1 MKKRI
6 FSSTIVVSVI
16 VLAFASRLITPYI
29 FDAIMCI
36 LAIMGT
42 YEVSKVFKNANK
54 PNYVSFALAFP
65 VVMYIGLLIG
75 LHYQRNYIFYFAYF
89 LILFIALIIAIF
101 IVGLFD
107 KNNKNLEN
115 NNQNQKNSITKI
127 AFNKAMNTAYL
138 FIYPSLFFFS
148 LLLLNHLPDIASF
161 ATAFAKYKGFD
172 IFITFMLLFVFV
184 VTTMT
189 DTFALLVGMF
199 IGGRKLCPKISA
211 NKTFAGAGGG
221 LFFGTLLGY
230 FLYLIFATN
239 SNFMTFFT
247 SIGGKRE
254 YIILIAIAGSIFTQL
269 GDIWASFLKRKGN
282 VKDFGNLLPGHGG
295 VMDRVDGLI
304 VTSFITTFIT
314 IMLLI

>member
-6 FSSTIVVSVI
+6 FSSSIVVLI
-16 VLAFASRLITPYI
+16 IILAFASRLITPYI
-29 FDAIMCI
+29 FDVIMSL
-36 LAIMGT
+36 LAVMGC
-42 YEVSKVFKNANK
+42 YEVSKVFKSANK
-54 PNYVSFALAFP
+54 PNYTSFALAFP
-65 VVMYIGLLIG
+65 IVMYIGLLIG
-75 LHYQRNYIFYFAYF
+75 IFYKRNYIFYFAYF
-89 LILFIALIIAIF
+89 LILFVALVLAIY
-101 IVGLFD
+101 IVALFD
-107 KNNKNLEN
+107 KKNNSNEN
-115 NNQNQKNSITKI
+115 IELGLNMSNSKF

-148 LLLLNHLPDIASF
+148 LTLLNHLPNIASF
-161 ATAFAKYKGFD
+161 ATTYSNTKGFN

-211 NKTFAGAGGG
+211 NKTVAGAGGG

-230 FLYLIFATN
+230 FLYLIFTTN
-239 SNFMTFFT
+239 STFMSFFT
-247 SIGGKRE
+247 SIGGKTE

-269 GDIWASFLKRKGN
+269 GDIWASLLKRKAN
-282 VKDFGNLLPGHGG
+282 VKDYGNLLPGHGG

-304 VTSFITTFIT
+304 VTSLITTFIT
-314 IMLLI
+314 ILFLI

>member
-1 MKKRI
+1 M
-6 FSSTIVVSVI
+6 V
-16 VLAFASRLITPYI
+16 
-29 FDAIMCI
+29 
-36 LAIMGT
+36 
-42 YEVSKVFKNANK
+42 
-54 PNYVSFALAFP
+54 
-65 VVMYIGLLIG
+65 
-75 LHYQRNYIFYFAYF
+75 
-89 LILFIALIIAIF
+89 IF

-107 KNNKNLEN
+107 KNNKNTEN
-115 NNQNQKNSITKI
+115 NEQDNKSGLAKI

-148 LLLLNHLPDIASF
+148 LLLLNHLPNIASF
-161 ATAFAKYKGFD
+161 ATAYAKFKGFD
-172 IFITFMLLFVFV
+172 IFVTFILLFVFT

-211 NKTFAGAGGG
+211 NKTVAGAGGG

-230 FLYLIFATN
+230 FLYLIFTTN

-254 YIILIAIAGSIFTQL
+254 YIILIALAGSIFTQL
-269 GDIWASFLKRKGN
+269 GDIWASFLKRKAN
-282 VKDFGNLLPGHGG
+282 VKDYGNLLPGHGG

-304 VTSFITTFIT
+304 VTSLITTIIT
-314 IMLLI
+314 ILFLI

>member
-6 FSSTIVVSVI
+6 FSSTIVVSII
-16 VLAFASRLITPYI
+16 VLAFASRLLTPYI

-75 LHYQRNYIFYFAYF
+75 LHYQRNYIFYFSYF
-89 LILFIALIIAIF
+89 LILFIALILAIF
-101 IVGLFD
+101 IVGIFD

-115 NNQNQKNSITKI
+115 NTQKTSTLKV

-148 LLLLNHLPDIASF
+148 LLLLNHLPNIASF
-161 ATAFAKYKGFD
+161 ASAFAKYKGFST
-172 IFITFMLLFVFV
+172 FITFMLLFVFI

-189 DTFALLVGMF
+189 DTFALLVGMY

-211 NKTFAGAGGG
+211 NKTVAGACGG

-239 SNFMTFFT
+239 TNFMTFFT

-254 YIILIAIAGSIFTQL
+254 YIILIAMAGSIFTQL